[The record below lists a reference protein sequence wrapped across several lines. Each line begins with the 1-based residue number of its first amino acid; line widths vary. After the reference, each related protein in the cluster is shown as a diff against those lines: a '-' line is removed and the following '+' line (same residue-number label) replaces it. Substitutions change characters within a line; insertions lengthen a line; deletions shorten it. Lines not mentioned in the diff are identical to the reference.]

1 MPIYS
6 SDSDNETM
14 PQTKLFGRQRSIR
27 SVLGGGQ
34 VADVLLWENKKVSA
48 ALSVGMTVLWLLF
61 EVAEYNFVTLFCHI
75 SIAAM
80 LIIFIWFTTADFF
93 NWYIYIIMILLIFI
107 SRIIFAVVN
116 PNQNPPRIPG
126 SILDKSTFNEFAFTF
141 HERSNQALS
150 KFIDIARGKEP
161 ALFFMAI
168 FFLLMLSVIGN
179 YFTFLN
185 FLYICFVCLQTLPF
199 LHNKFEDEVEM
210 YAGKLIRQVKKM
222 FRRFDS
228 SVLNKI
234 PRGPVKEKKLR

>member
-80 LIIFIWFTTADFF
+80 LIIFIW
-93 NWYIYIIMILLIFI
+93 
-107 SRIIFAVVN
+107 
-116 PNQNPPRIPG
+116 NPPRIPG

>member
-93 NWYIYIIMILLIFI
+93 NW
-107 SRIIFAVVN
+107 
-116 PNQNPPRIPG
+116 NPPRIPG

-141 HERSNQALS
+141 HQRSNQALS